1 VFTPPWLYRAII
13 EFLSNVRF
21 SVVLGV
27 FWLKKLSSSAF
38 FEAPPITLL
47 VLPLLVAVGTGVVN
61 NPLNRSFPVEL
72 LIAVSVQNNPYVT
85 GLNRNTFGA
94 SEKLPNPNRS

>member
-1 VFTPPWLYRAII
+1 MFCMGGTAADAFVPLWLYNAII

-38 FEAPPITLL
+38 FDAPAITLF
-47 VLPLLVAVGTGVVN
+47 VLLLVAIGTVVVKRPPN
-61 NPLNRSFPVEL
+61 KSLPDEL
-72 LIAVSVQNNPYVT
+72 LIAVSE
-85 GLNRNTFGA
+85 RN
-94 SEKLPNPNRS
+94 